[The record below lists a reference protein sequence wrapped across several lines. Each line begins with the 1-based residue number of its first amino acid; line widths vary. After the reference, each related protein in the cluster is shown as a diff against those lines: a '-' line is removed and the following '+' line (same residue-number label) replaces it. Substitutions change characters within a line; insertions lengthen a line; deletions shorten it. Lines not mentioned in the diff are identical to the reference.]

1 MNLDH
6 IWTFLEVADTGNFN
20 RAARNLNVTQSTVS
34 ARIKSLEEN
43 FGHALLTRGHAG
55 CELTAAGHQLHQYAV
70 GIQRLWQ
77 KSHQAV
83 TLRPGFRSVLAI
95 GAQVSLWERLVLDWI
110 AWMREKVPDV
120 ALRVEADYSSSQM
133 RQLADGLLDIGVMY
147 QPRHTPGLVVEKLLE
162 ENLVLVATDDREV
175 SPGWIEDYVF
185 VDWGDVFLTEHAEAF
200 PQMETAAVA
209 VGLGALGLQ
218 YILKYGGSGYFP
230 LRVVQPLIDEGR
242 LYRLAGA
249 PMVRRPA
256 YVVYRTDPADQET
269 QALAL
274 DGLRGIAALEAG

>member
-55 CELTAAGHQLHQYAV
+55 CELTAAGHQLRQYAV

-249 PMVRRPA
+249 PIVRRPA

-274 DGLRGIAALEAG
+274 DGLRSIAALEAG

>member
-1 MNLDH
+1 VNLDH

-55 CELTAAGHQLHQYAV
+55 CELTAAGHQLRQYAV

>member
-6 IWTFLEVADTGNFN
+6 IWTFLEVADTGSFN

-55 CELTAAGHQLHQYAV
+55 CELTAAGHQLRQYAV

>member
-55 CELTAAGHQLHQYAV
+55 CELTAAGHQFRRYAT

-249 PMVRRPA
+249 PIVRRPA

>member
-55 CELTAAGHQLHQYAV
+55 CELTAAGHQLRQYAV

-83 TLRPGFRSVLAI
+83 NLRPGFRSVLAI

>member
-55 CELTAAGHQLHQYAV
+55 CELTAAGHQLRQYAV

-147 QPRHTPGLVVEKLLE
+147 QPRHPPGLVVEKLLE

-274 DGLRGIAALEAG
+274 NGLRGIAALEAG

>member
-1 MNLDH
+1 
-6 IWTFLEVADTGNFN
+6 NFN

-55 CELTAAGHQLHQYAV
+55 CELTAAGHQFRQYAT

-242 LYRLAGA
+242 LYRLASA

>member
-55 CELTAAGHQLHQYAV
+55 CELTAAGHQLRQYAV

>member
-1 MNLDH
+1 VNLDH

-230 LRVVQPLIDEGR
+230 LRVVQPLIDEGQ

>member
-43 FGHALLTRGHAG
+43 FGHALLTRCHAG
-55 CELTAAGHQLHQYAV
+55 CELTAAGHQLRQYAV

-83 TLRPGFRSVLAI
+83 ALRPGFRSVLAI

-218 YILKYGGSGYFP
+218 YILKYDGSGYFP
-230 LRVVQPLIDEGR
+230 LRVVQPLIDKGR

>member
-43 FGHALLTRGHAG
+43 FGHALLTRSHAG

-162 ENLVLVATDDREV
+162 KT
-175 SPGWIEDYVF
+175 G
-185 VDWGDVFLTEHAEAF
+185 
-200 PQMETAAVA
+200 Q
-209 VGLGALGLQ
+209 
-218 YILKYGGSGYFP
+218 KGGK
-230 LRVVQPLIDEGR
+230 
-242 LYRLAGA
+242 
-249 PMVRRPA
+249 
-256 YVVYRTDPADQET
+256 
-269 QALAL
+269 
-274 DGLRGIAALEAG
+274 

>member
-55 CELTAAGHQLHQYAV
+55 CELTAAGHQLRQYAV

-120 ALRVEADYSSSQM
+120 ALRIEADYSSSQM
-133 RQLADGLLDIGVMY
+133 RQLADGLIDIGVMY

-274 DGLRGIAALEAG
+274 DGLRSIAALEAG

>member
-6 IWTFLEVADTGNFN
+6 IWTFIEIADTGNFN
-20 RAARNLNVTQSTVS
+20 RAARNLNVTQSTIS
-34 ARIKSLEEN
+34 ARIKSLEEK
-43 FGHALLTRGHAG
+43 FGHPLVVRSHAG
-55 CELTAAGHQLHQYAV
+55 CELTPAGHQFLQYAI

-77 KSHQAV
+77 KSHQTV
-83 TLRPGFRSVLAI
+83 SLRPGFRTVLAI
-95 GAQVSLWERLVLDWI
+95 AAQVSLWERLVLDWI

-120 ALRVEADYSSSQM
+120 ALRIEADYSPSQM

-147 QPRHTPGLVVEKLLE
+147 QPRHTPGLAVEKLLE
-162 ENLVLVATDDREV
+162 ENLVLVATDDRKV
-175 SPGWIEDYVF
+175 SRGWIEDYVF
-185 VDWGDVFLTEHAEAF
+185 VDWGDVFLTEHAESY
-200 PQMETAAVA
+200 PQMETAAVS

-242 LYRLAGA
+242 LYRLPGA
-249 PMVRRPA
+249 SMVRRPA
-256 YVVYRTDPADQET
+256 YVVYRTNPVDPET

-274 DGLRGIAALEAG
+274 DGLRSLASLEAG

>member
-1 MNLDH
+1 VNLDH

>member
-120 ALRVEADYSSSQM
+120 ALRIEADYSSSQM

-274 DGLRGIAALEAG
+274 DGLRSIAALEAG

>member
-120 ALRVEADYSSSQM
+120 ALRIEADYSSSQM

>member
-1 MNLDH
+1 VNLDH

-43 FGHALLTRGHAG
+43 FGRALLTRGHAG

>member
-1 MNLDH
+1 VNLDH

-55 CELTAAGHQLHQYAV
+55 CELTAAGHQFRQYAT

-120 ALRVEADYSSSQM
+120 ALRIEADYSSSQM

>member
-43 FGHALLTRGHAG
+43 FGRPILTRGHAG
-55 CELTAAGHQLHQYAV
+55 CELTGAGHQLRQYAV

-83 TLRPGFRSVLAI
+83 TLRPGFRSVLAV

-110 AWMREKVPDV
+110 AWMREKAPDV
-120 ALRVEADYSSSQM
+120 ALRIEADYSSSQM

-162 ENLVLVATDDREV
+162 EKLVLVATDDREV

-242 LYRLAGA
+242 LYRLADA

-256 YVVYRTDPADQET
+256 YVVYRTDPADQEI

>member
-55 CELTAAGHQLHQYAV
+55 CELTAAGHQLRQYAV

-242 LYRLAGA
+242 LYRLASA

>member
-55 CELTAAGHQLHQYAV
+55 CELTAAGHQFRQYAT

-242 LYRLAGA
+242 LNRLAGA

>member
-55 CELTAAGHQLHQYAV
+55 CELTAAGHQLRQYAV

-242 LYRLAGA
+242 LNRLAGA

>member
-55 CELTAAGHQLHQYAV
+55 CELTAAGHQLRQYAT

>member
-55 CELTAAGHQLHQYAV
+55 CELTAAGHQLRQYAV

-230 LRVVQPLIDEGR
+230 LRVVQPWIDEGR
-242 LYRLAGA
+242 L
-249 PMVRRPA
+249 
-256 YVVYRTDPADQET
+256 
-269 QALAL
+269 
-274 DGLRGIAALEAG
+274 

>member
-6 IWTFLEVADTGNFN
+6 IWTFLEVAETGNFN

-55 CELTAAGHQLHQYAV
+55 CELTAAGHQFRQYAV

-83 TLRPGFRSVLAI
+83 TLRPGFRSMLAI

-274 DGLRGIAALEAG
+274 DGLRGIAAIEAG